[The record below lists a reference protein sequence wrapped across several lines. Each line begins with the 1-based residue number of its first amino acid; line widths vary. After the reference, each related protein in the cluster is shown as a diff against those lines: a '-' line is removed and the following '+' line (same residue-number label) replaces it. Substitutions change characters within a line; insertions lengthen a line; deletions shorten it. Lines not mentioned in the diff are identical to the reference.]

1 MRKIATPRTQ
11 KPIWTKNYLASFA
24 ILIQQR
30 HEMKNSPQNSVV
42 IANGAIVGIIVV
54 VVVVIVVVGI
64 ARIAT
69 VVVDMKVSRPQIFIF
84 KIGQDEIF
92 YPSLLIL

>member
-1 MRKIATPRTQ
+1 
-11 KPIWTKNYLASFA
+11 
-24 ILIQQR
+24 
-30 HEMKNSPQNSVV
+30 MKNSPQNFVV
-42 IANGAIVGIIVV
+42 IANGAIVGIIGVV

-64 ARIAT
+64 AIIAT
-69 VVVDMKVSRPQIFIF
+69 VLIDMKVSRPQIFIF